1 MKFNSF
7 ILIFFLLSLQSS
19 WSFDEL
25 DLDYLEED
33 QKKLI
38 KIPKRKENKGV
49 FKIQLLDSHISV
61 DDFAKEYEVETPKRE
76 EVISLKAR
84 NKNLQVFGLYDL
96 CPSDWDELDF
106 DIYYYKLI
114 KDDFSKLKKRYP
126 FLKGKEESVQ
136 RFKLASEARE
146 SQ

>member
-7 ILIFFLLSLQSS
+7 IFVFFLLLLQSS

-25 DLDYLEED
+25 DLDYLKED
-33 QKKLI
+33 QKKLL
-38 KIPKRKENKGV
+38 KIPQRKENKGV

-61 DDFAKEYEVETPKRE
+61 DDFTKEYEVETPKRE
-76 EVISLKAR
+76 EIISIQAR

-114 KDDFSKLKKRYP
+114 KDDFNQLVKRYP
-126 FLKGKEESVQ
+126 FLKDKEQGVQ
-136 RFKLASEARE
+136 RFKLASEAKE